1 MSDQVICQ
9 VIDPVVA
16 SQCSMASHTAPN
28 AHLPGKVEIND
39 LRLVVR

>member
-1 MSDQVICQ
+1 MSDQVICH

-16 SQCSMASHTAPN
+16 SQCLIGSHIAAMPTSPE
-28 AHLPGKVEIND
+28 VEVDD